1 MAQESYISLSELQ
14 RRIKS
19 AVEESFPLPV
29 WVAAEIA
36 ELKVNYSGHCY
47 LELVEK
53 AEPSPARGTK
63 VGSGGALMGV
73 SSGGSSVPR
82 AQVRAVVW
90 RSQYA
95 MLSAYFE
102 AETGS
107 KLAAGM
113 KILAKVIVTYNELY
127 GLSLQITDIDASYTL
142 GEVERQKQQ
151 TIKQLQQDG
160 VWDMNR
166 EVAMP
171 MLVQRLA
178 IVSSAS
184 AAGYRDFCN
193 ELRSGGYAFAVEL
206 FDAVMQGA
214 AAEESV
220 CAALEAIAARQEEF
234 DAVVII
240 RGGGSASDLSCFNSY
255 RLCSYVAQFPLPV
268 LTGIGHDK
276 DTSVADMVASIPL
289 KTPTAV
295 AAWLVDRMAR
305 IDAWLD
311 DSMQRLGELAVVA
324 THRERLRLEM
334 YSADVAKLA
343 TLRFERERAYLQMSR
358 EMLLSAVERTI
369 EREKLKVNMAQEI
382 VEARSPQQILR
393 MGFAV
398 VRSNGKA
405 IRSTECVAAGQKLTI
420 ELGQG
425 ELVAEVESINR

>member
-19 AVEESFPLPV
+19 AVEESFPMPV

-113 KILAKVIVTYNELY
+113 KILAKVIVTYHELY

-160 VWDMNR
+160 VWDMNH

-276 DTSVADMVASIPL
+276 DTSVADMVASTPL

-358 EMLLSAVERTI
+358 EMLLSAVERMI

-405 IRSTECVAAGQKLTI
+405 IRSTECVVAGQKLTI

-425 ELVAEVESINR
+425 ELVAEVELINR